1 MRLIALSLVLTVTLL
16 AALSMSGHA
25 SAVVATPEVTAVA
38 GMQQQ
43 TPQPVPSNDDSRVGV
58 QVGVLC
64 AAVAVVV
71 VAGTGAYF
79 LRKLLGLGGPPPQQ
93 DAGGH
98 H

>member
-1 MRLIALSLVLTVTLL
+1 MRLIALSLLIAVMLL
-16 AALSMSGHA
+16 AALSTSRQA
-25 SAVVATPEVTAVA
+25 SATVATPHAPAFVA
-38 GMQQQ
+38 AQQQ

-58 QVGVLC
+58 QVGVLA

-71 VAGTGAYF
+71 VVGTCAYF
-79 LRKLLGLGGPPPQQ
+79 VRRLLGLGGPPPQQ

>member
-1 MRLIALSLVLTVTLL
+1 MRLIALSLVLAVALL
-16 AALSMSGHA
+16 AALQPSRHA
-25 SAVVATPEVTAVA
+25 SAAVVAPHTPAIVA
-38 GMQQQ
+38 AQQQ

-71 VAGTGAYF
+71 VVGTCAYF
-79 LRKLLGLGGPPPQQ
+79 VRRRLGLGGPPPAQ

>member
-1 MRLIALSLVLTVTLL
+1 MRLITLSLVVAVALL
-16 AALSMSGHA
+16 AALPAPRHA
-25 SAVVATPEVTAVA
+25 SAAVATQHTPAIVA
-38 GMQQQ
+38 AQQQ
-43 TPQPVPSNDDSRVGV
+43 TPQPVPSNDGSRVGV

-71 VAGTGAYF
+71 VVGTCAYF
-79 LRKLLGLGGPPPQQ
+79 LRRALGLGGPPPAQ

>member
-1 MRLIALSLVLTVTLL
+1 
-16 AALSMSGHA
+16 MSRRA
-25 SAVVATPEVTAVA
+25 SAAVATPHTPAIVA
-38 GMQQQ
+38 AHQQ

-58 QVGVLC
+58 QVGVLA

>member
-1 MRLIALSLVLTVTLL
+1 MRLTALSLVLAATLL
-16 AALSMSGHA
+16 VALSARQA
-25 SAVVATPEVTAVA
+25 SAAVTAPHA
-38 GMQQQ
+38 PATAAAQQQ
-43 TPQPVPSNDDSRVGV
+43 TPQPIPKNDDSRVGV

-71 VAGTGAYF
+71 VAGGCGYF
-79 LRKLLGLGGPPPQQ
+79 LRKRLGLGGPPPQQ